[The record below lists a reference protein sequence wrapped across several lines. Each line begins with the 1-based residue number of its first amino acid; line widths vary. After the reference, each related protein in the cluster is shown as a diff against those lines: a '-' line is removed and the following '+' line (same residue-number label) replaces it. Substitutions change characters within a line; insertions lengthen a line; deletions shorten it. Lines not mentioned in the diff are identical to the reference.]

1 MKLTTGTNTNNVS
14 THYWLHCKLRQRTDL
29 PFKTNVHIPMRIIL
43 NLKTLSIYENDEIET
58 LFLAIKLDDLR
69 IIKKYDKDKER
80 CFELADSVKNAIICS
95 LPYSTRNSKTEIEKW
110 LTDIIDFKDKCK
122 IKEKPKNI
130 MNDPDI
136 LKAIAEIQQKKMEK
150 KLRNV
155 GHKDKTKKNLVMI
168 EKFKMAQILALKT
181 LDKELKYEDRMEKEE
196 LMREEKE
203 KEDIQN
209 ELLCE
214 EKKKDNILKALILK
228 NSGKEIKAQ
237 IEMKKKMRM
246 IQDDLKEKI
255 LKNRKMLEEKLY
267 RLRKIHE
274 RRMLKAK

>member
-1 MKLTTGTNTNNVS
+1 MDVL
-14 THYWLHCKLRQRTDL
+14 RTDL

-122 IKEKPKNI
+122 IKKKPKNI

-274 RRMLKAK
+274 RRMIKAK